1 MRILCTCYTFCMQ
14 NLDFLSIGD
23 TVVDD
28 FILLKD
34 AKVHCD
40 VDTEACTIS
49 MRWGDKI
56 PFVSSTLVAGVGNSA
71 NAAVSAARLG
81 LNTALMATVGEDRD
95 GEDIMKQFEKEGL
108 STAYITKAPGKLTN
122 HHYVLS
128 YESERTILVK
138 PEPYDYV
145 FPMDLPPPKT
155 IYLSSLGEAGDKYYA
170 DMAQYL
176 DEHPDIFFTFQP
188 GTFQMN
194 MGVEALAPI
203 YRRADLLVVNK
214 EEAERILK
222 LPAGQEIG
230 SLLEATRALGP
241 KTVII
246 TDGRNGAYAF
256 DGTKKLSVPMYPDD
270 REPFERTGAGDAF
283 SSTVTAA
290 LTLGLP
296 LEEALLWGPINSMSV
311 VQDLGAQRGLLS
323 REALEEFLKK
333 APDSYKISTL

>member
-1 MRILCTCYTFCMQ
+1 MQ
-14 NLDFLSIGD
+14 NLDFLAIGD

-40 VDTEACTIS
+40 VDTDACTIS

-56 PFVSSTLVAGVGNSA
+56 PFVSSTIVAGVGNSA

-81 LNTALMATVGEDRD
+81 LNAALMATVGDDRD
-95 GEDIMKQFEKEGL
+95 GEAVMEHFDKERL
-108 STAYITKAPGKLTN
+108 STALITRAPGKSTN

-145 FPMDLPPPKT
+145 FPMDLPAPKT
-155 IYLSSLGEAGDKYYA
+155 VYLSSLGEAGEQYYA
-170 DMAQYL
+170 DMAAYL
-176 DEHPDIFFTFQP
+176 NEHPAIFFTFQP

-194 MGVEALAPI
+194 MGVEKLTPI

-222 LPAGQEIG
+222 LPSGQEINA
-230 SLLEATRALGP
+230 LLEALRALGP
-241 KTVII
+241 KHVII
-246 TDGRNGAYAF
+246 TDGREGAYAF
-256 DGTKKLSVPMYPDD
+256 DGERTYRVPMYPDD
-270 REPFERTGAGDAF
+270 RAPFERTGAGDAF
-283 SSTVTAA
+283 ASTITAA
-290 LTLGLP
+290 ITMGLP
-296 LEEALLWGPINSMSV
+296 FSDALLWGPVNSMSV
-311 VQDLGAQRGLLS
+311 VQEVGAQAGLLT
-323 REALEEFLKK
+323 RAKLEEYLQR
-333 APDSYKISTL
+333 APAEYLVTSL